1 MSRLLKGWSVVSTKV
16 IAGTSTHP
24 FHCIDYSC
32 AYNSRQGWMYISE
45 NYIGFYSFLL
55 SVETKLLLEMKNVAD
70 IKKEKSRRSV
80 FSDALRIITKD
91 NQEVSQLINSRDHL
105 INNVAFSAWCS
116 VSFPQCLSGM
126 KYMIYWC
133 NWLARQ

>member
-1 MSRLLKGWSVVSTKV
+1 
-16 IAGTSTHP
+16 
-24 FHCIDYSC
+24 
-32 AYNSRQGWMYISE
+32 MYISE

-91 NQEVSQLINSRDHL
+91 NQEVSQ
-105 INNVAFSAWCS
+105 
-116 VSFPQCLSGM
+116 P
-126 KYMIYWC
+126 
-133 NWLARQ
+133 